1 MDFIYPIILCTE
13 SCHNKVNARAV
24 PLKRESPAVPRP
36 LLHNLPV
43 PQEDGWRA
51 GCDVGG
57 RGRGRRGRVGVRVR
71 GEDRCE
77 TQLGLREG
85 HVQRD
90 EERLLVV
97 KSEIGPAGYRGRE
110 NGGKHKYMKMM

>member
-1 MDFIYPIILCTE
+1 M
-13 SCHNKVNARAV
+13 
-24 PLKRESPAVPRP
+24 
-36 LLHNLPV
+36 
-43 PQEDGWRA
+43 
-51 GCDVGG
+51 
-57 RGRGRRGRVGVRVR
+57 RVR